1 MKPLIWLASPAT
13 STPAIDLIERTSGTK
28 LISLL
33 PEGWPHFPE
42 HDLVRGVTHIV
53 ARADHRNVEFLTL
66 VEQLNGF
73 DSADDVSLVYQLK
86 GLSLVNLKAV
96 GRAQHK
102 MVAPYAKAY
111 AVDREGPVVQLK
123 RGAH

>member
-1 MKPLIWLASPAT
+1 
-13 STPAIDLIERTSGTK
+13 
-28 LISLL
+28 
-33 PEGWPHFPE
+33 
-42 HDLVRGVTHIV
+42 V

-102 MVAPYAKAY
+102 MVAPCAIAY
-111 AVDREGPVVQLK
+111 AVDREGSVVQLK